1 MGMYAAVSA
10 RVGVCAGVVGLVTA
24 LAAPTIGVPTLRAQQ
39 TPGADEVLYDMA
51 DSMGM
56 LRTNAETDMFMAVE
70 WWASG
75 SMADVGPDTIGPLVE
90 VESLFAEIGYDFPGM
105 RVDVTRAGEREIQV
119 VSGEFAWNEID
130 EIGGGLVEGYG
141 SAVPMPEAVSARL
154 LRMWMTPAGV
164 VKAMAAAGN
173 QAEVTM
179 EGGALVVTFP
189 LVNGDPD
196 QAAAHV
202 VVGDLEGTPVKV
214 TLNAERRP
222 ATVEV
227 THQGRLVTMTYSDYG
242 DLNDADYQ
250 ADIFLPAHVV
260 RTIDGQTVLDL
271 TIERS
276 NTYNPYVMMP
286 VPGTVRDADAQ

>member
-105 RVDVTRAGEREIQV
+105 RVDVTRAGERKIQV

-130 EIGGGLVEGYG
+130 EIGGGLVEG
-141 SAVPMPEAVSARL
+141 
-154 LRMWMTPAGV
+154 LR
-164 VKAMAAAGN
+164 
-173 QAEVTM
+173 
-179 EGGALVVTFP
+179 
-189 LVNGDPD
+189 
-196 QAAAHV
+196 
-202 VVGDLEGTPVKV
+202 
-214 TLNAERRP
+214 ERRSYAGGRVRSTP
-222 ATVEV
+222 EDVDDSGGRG
-227 THQGRLVTMTYSDYG
+227 QG
-242 DLNDADYQ
+242 
-250 ADIFLPAHVV
+250 
-260 RTIDGQTVLDL
+260 DGCRVG
-271 TIERS
+271 IR
-276 NTYNPYVMMP
+276 
-286 VPGTVRDADAQ
+286 RR